1 LAQDLAEPC
10 DVRWGDLRKRVVSA
24 AILAPLALVAI
35 WFGATAWTVLITV
48 VTLGL
53 ACEWV
58 QLCGFRVAAMPG
70 IAVPLAVL
78 VAGAAAV
85 DEHERAALLLLLAG
99 SLAAWLI
106 AHAHARRTGGSS
118 RSRAEVRRP
127 VSLAAGIG
135 YVGLACIAMIWLRH
149 DGDVGRWN
157 VLFLVLVVWATD
169 VGAYLSGRLIGG
181 PRLAPSISPSKTWAG
196 ALGGLAMAIV
206 FGSLVA
212 HGMGG
217 HAGVWRVAL
226 VAAALGAVAQSGD
239 LLESLIKR
247 RFGVKDSGRVIPGHG
262 GLLDRLDGV
271 LAAAPAAALLA
282 LALGRGVV
290 LWR

>member
-1 LAQDLAEPC
+1 MAQDLAEPC
-10 DVRWGDLRKRVVSA
+10 DVRWGDLRKRVASA

-35 WFGATAWTVLITV
+35 WFGATAWTVLVTA

-53 ACEWV
+53 TFEWV
-58 QLCGFRVAAMPG
+58 RLCGFRVAAMPG

-85 DEHERAALLLLLAG
+85 DEHERLALLLLLAG

-106 AHAHARRTGGSS
+106 AYADVPHRKGSPGLRT
-118 RSRAEVRRP
+118 EVRRP

-135 YVGLACIAMIWLRH
+135 YVGLACVAMVWLRH
-149 DGDVGRWN
+149 DSDVGRWN

-169 VGAYLSGRLIGG
+169 VGAYISGRLIGG

-196 ALGGLAMAIV
+196 AVGGLAMAIV

-217 HAGVWRVAL
+217 HASVWRVAL
-226 VAAALGAVAQSGD
+226 VAASLGAIAQSGD
-239 LLESLIKR
+239 LLESVIKR
-247 RFGVKDSGRVIPGHG
+247 RFGVKDSGRLIPGHG

-271 LAAAPAAALLA
+271 LAAAPAAAILA